1 MLRWITFVNVQ
12 LSEIQI
18 S

>member
-1 MLRWITFVNVQ
+1 MIR

-18 S
+18 K